1 MSLNGGAAAD
11 LIMLAQPAA
20 IKQYGDAG
28 LLVDIATIMDTE
40 KLAAEH
46 AATLPLYTSGES
58 IWAMPYKV
66 DVKSVVWY
74 PIKAFADRGYAVPTT
89 WDELTALSD
98 KIIADGEGSPWCI
111 GIDAGSAT
119 GWTGTDWIED
129 IMLRTAGVDAYNKWI
144 THELPFMSPEVKNA
158 LDVAGKIFFTPDYVL
173 GGSTAIL
180 ATSQV
185 DAMDPMFNDDMA
197 NPGCWMQKQA
207 TWYGPDFFP
216 DAKAGDGTS
225 KYVIGEDVGL
235 FYLPPIDPA
244 MGTPAL
250 GAGDALMVTADRPEV
265 RAVAQFLSTPE
276 GIEAWVKAGS
286 ALSANQTT
294 PADWYAGNYKLEVA
308 SEHRG
313 QRHVLRLRCLRP
325 DAGRGRCRVVLD
337 RHGRL
342 DRR

>member
-1 MSLNGGAAAD
+1 
-11 LIMLAQPAA
+11 
-20 IKQYGDAG
+20 
-28 LLVDIATIMDTE
+28 
-40 KLAAEH
+40 
-46 AATLPLYTSGES
+46 
-58 IWAMPYKV
+58 
-66 DVKSVVWY
+66 
-74 PIKAFADRGYAVPTT
+74 
-89 WDELTALSD
+89 
-98 KIIADGEGSPWCI
+98 
-111 GIDAGSAT
+111 
-119 GWTGTDWIED
+119 
-129 IMLRTAGVDAYNKWI
+129 MLRTAGVDAYNKWI

-158 LDVAGKIFFTPDYVL
+158 LDVAGKIFFTPGL
-173 GGSTAIL
+173 RARRQHGHPGHL
-180 ATSQV
+180 AGRRHGPHVQRRHGQPRLL
-185 DAMDPMFNDDMA
+185 DAEA
-197 NPGCWMQKQA
+197 GHLVR
-207 TWYGPDFFP
+207 PDFFP

-235 FYLPPIDPA
+235 FYLPAIDPA

-265 RAVAQFLSTPE
+265 RAVAQFLSMPE

-294 PADWYAGNYKLEVA
+294 PAEWYAGNYKLGGRLGD
-308 SEHRG
+308 RG

>member
-1 MSLNGGAAAD
+1 MQTQWVGGEGDNFASALANFEAATGIDVTVAEVPSGQHETLVNVSLNGGAAAD

-74 PIKAFADRGYAVPTT
+74 PIKAFEDRGYAVPTT

-98 KIIADGEGSPWCI
+98 QIIADGEGSPWCI

-119 GWTGTDWIED
+119 GWIITDWIED

-158 LDVAGKIFFTPDYVL
+158 LDVAGKIFFTPGL
-173 GGSTAIL
+173 RARRQHGHPGHLAGRRHGSHVQRRHGQPRL
-180 ATSQV
+180 L
-185 DAMDPMFNDDMA
+185 DAEAGHLVRPRLL
-197 NPGCWMQKQA
+197 PGCQGRRRHA
-207 TWYGPDFFP
+207 
-216 DAKAGDGTS
+216 ASTS
-225 KYVIGEDVGL
+225 SARTSASSTCRPSTRPWAPRPSAPV
-235 FYLPPIDPA
+235 
-244 MGTPAL
+244 TP
-250 GAGDALMVTADRPEV
+250 
-265 RAVAQFLSTPE
+265 
-276 GIEAWVKAGS
+276 
-286 ALSANQTT
+286 
-294 PADWYAGNYKLEVA
+294 
-308 SEHRG
+308 
-313 QRHVLRLRCLRP
+313 
-325 DAGRGRCRVVLD
+325 
-337 RHGRL
+337 
-342 DRR
+342 